1 MTRRTL
7 LASLAAIPALRGGD
21 KWIPLFDGKSLKNW
35 TPSENRGSWKVADGM
50 LAADGGRSHL
60 FYSGAVRNADFKN
73 FELRVELLAR
83 PKCNS
88 GVFFHSRFQESG
100 WPEQGFEVQVNNT
113 ATGEGGYLERK
124 KTASLY
130 GVRNIYKQLVPDNEW
145 FVMHIAVRG
154 KQVQIRLND
163 MLVVDYIEPDPPLAD
178 PDSRGRILQ
187 HGTFALQ
194 CHDSGSK
201 ALFRK
206 ILVRPLPDDL
216 RKAGEPPVV
225 DDVYREIRNLSA
237 RNYPVVDYHSH
248 LKGGLDIEQVLRH
261 SRETGIG
268 YGLAINC
275 GLGFPTKDDAAA
287 LDYIRSLE
295 GKPVFI
301 AMQAEGREWVNMF
314 SAATVAKFDYVFTDA
329 MTFTHDGRRRRLWI
343 PDEVGEIGDPERFMD
358 VIVDKIAG
366 ILEREP
372 VDIYANPTFLPD
384 VMTKDYD
391 KLWTAQRMARVIAAA
406 KKNDVAIEINNRYKI
421 PSPTFIKTAKAAG
434 VKFSFGTNNGDANMG
449 RLEYPLQM
457 VRECRLQWQDIFVP
471 KPDGEKPVQRRGM
484 PSTT

>member
-1 MTRRTL
+1 MTRRAL
-7 LASLAAIPALRGGD
+7 LASLAAIPALRAD
-21 KWIPLFDGKSLKNW
+21 DEWTPLFDGKSLKGW
-35 TPSENRGSWKVADGM
+35 IPSENRGSWKVVDGM

-60 FYSGAVRNADFKN
+60 FYSGPVRNADFKN
-73 FELRVELLAR
+73 FEMRVEVMTR
-83 PKCNS
+83 PRCNS
-88 GVFFHSRFQESG
+88 GVFFHSRFQETG
-100 WPEQGFEVQVNNT
+100 WPEQGFEIQVNNT

-124 KTASLY
+124 KTGSLY
-130 GVRNIYKQLVPDNEW
+130 GVRNVYKQLVPDDQW
-145 FVMHIAVRG
+145 FEMHIAVRG
-154 KQVQIRLND
+154 KQVQVRLNGV
-163 MLVVDYIEPDPPLAD
+163 LVVDYVEPDPPVAD
-178 PDSRGRILQ
+178 PDSRGRVLGR
-187 HGTFALQ
+187 GTFALQ
-194 CHDSGSK
+194 CHDAGSK

-216 RKAGEPPVV
+216 PAPAKPPTV

-237 RNYPVVDYHSH
+237 RNYPVVDYHAH
-248 LKGGLDIEQVLRH
+248 MKGGWDIEQALQH

-301 AMQAEGREWVNMF
+301 AMQAEGREWVKMF
-314 SAATVAKFDYVFTDA
+314 SPATVAKFDYVFTDA
-329 MTFTHDGRRRRLWI
+329 MTFTHEGRRRRLWI
-343 PDEVGEIGDPERFMD
+343 PNEVGEIGDPERFMD

-366 ILEREP
+366 ILEHEP

-384 VMTKDYD
+384 VMAKDYD
-391 KLWTAQRMARVIAAA
+391 KLWTAQRMARVIDAAR
-406 KKNDVAIEINNRYKI
+406 KNGVAIEINNRYKL
-421 PSPTFIKTAKAAG
+421 PGPEFIKRAKAAG
-434 VKFSFGTNNGDANMG
+434 VKFSFGTNNADANVG

-457 VRECRLQWQDIFVP
+457 VRECGLEWQDIFVP

-484 PSTT
+484 PAAT